1 MMRCHLAAELRTF
14 SRSPEIGTRMGGRQ
28 ENRSSRWS
36 VPLAVVLLA
45 TASCHSLGLSLGL
58 SSPLSQQ
65 SKTYF
70 HFRFVA
76 FHGLLVTQHL
86 HVQNCNARRIMMSI
100 LQSCTSL
107 SRPGKEQ
114 FKKKRMHDTKITQS
128 EKKAKSK
135 NKIKQTCGKIHI
147 KCGKCLFYL
156 NPQISRNQFIITHLF
171 FLTCSFFFLCA
182 LHYGSIESKV
192 QSEISHIEYARGL

>member
-1 MMRCHLAAELRTF
+1 MKCTPFAYLSKMSAIRYITQYTVDCCFIKSDHLLFAFIHHKSWSVTVHDKYCHDMMRCHLAAELRTF

-107 SRPGKEQ
+107 SRPGKE
-114 FKKKRMHDTKITQS
+114 
-128 EKKAKSK
+128 
-135 NKIKQTCGKIHI
+135 
-147 KCGKCLFYL
+147 
-156 NPQISRNQFIITHLF
+156 
-171 FLTCSFFFLCA
+171 
-182 LHYGSIESKV
+182 
-192 QSEISHIEYARGL
+192 